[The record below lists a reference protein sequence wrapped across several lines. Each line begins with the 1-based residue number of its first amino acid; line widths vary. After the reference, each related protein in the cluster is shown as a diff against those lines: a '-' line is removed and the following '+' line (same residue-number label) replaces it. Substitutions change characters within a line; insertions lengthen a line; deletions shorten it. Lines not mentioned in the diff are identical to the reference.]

1 MELTKYTHACVVL
14 ADGAR
19 RLLVDPGT
27 WSEPG
32 AFEGVSEVLV
42 THDHFDHLDV
52 ERLVRAGKADSSF
65 VVFGPSAVAE
75 QLRALGAA
83 AVAVEAGQEFT
94 VAGFAVRAVG
104 GTHAE
109 IYDGA
114 PGTSNLGYLIEGG
127 VYHPGDALHVPTEPV
142 ETLLLP
148 ACAPWLKL
156 AEAIDFVRA
165 VGPAR
170 AHPIHE
176 AMLSDV
182 GQASTDR
189 WLDLKSGT
197 EYSRIPIGQTVTV

>member
-32 AFEGVSEVLV
+32 ALEGVSEVLV

-52 ERLVRAGKADSSF
+52 ERLVAAGTANSSF
-65 VVFGPSAVAE
+65 VVFGPAAATE
-75 QLRALGAA
+75 QLRALGAT
-83 AVAVEAGQEFT
+83 AVTVEAGQEFT
-94 VAGFAVRAVG
+94 VAGFSVREVG
-104 GTHAE
+104 GAHDAV
-109 IYDGA
+109 YDGA

-127 VYHPGDALHVPTEPV
+127 VYHPGDALHVPAEPV
-142 ETLLLP
+142 ETLLVP
-148 ACAPWLKL
+148 ASAPWLKL

-165 VGPAR
+165 VRPSR
-170 AHPIHE
+170 AYPIHD

-182 GQASTDR
+182 GQAGTDR
-189 WLDLKSGT
+189 WLGQKSGT
-197 EYSRIPIGQTVTV
+197 DYSRIPVGQTVTV